1 MCIILTYI
9 VMKLSLPRQLESA
22 TLPCTT
28 LMKQP
33 KTINVICGK
42 SPSVIT
48 DKAEIAIVSNEMVK
62 TIQIALLV
70 PKIFMNV
77 LAIGLVSC
85 EALVTL

>member
-1 MCIILTYI
+1 
-9 VMKLSLPRQLESA
+9 MKLSLPCQFESA
-22 TLPCTT
+22 THACTM

-33 KTINVICGK
+33 KTINAICGK

-85 EALVTL
+85 EALVTH